1 MIFHLAVSFAWPL
14 VPYSSKGEEMN
25 RKIVF
30 FDLDGTLLG
39 KRSGKLFQI
48 PGDALQAIDEMKR
61 RGHMAVACTG
71 RPIRFVRHFFPGV
84 FDGIIA
90 SNGAHVTLGDEV
102 LRDWILP
109 ESRVR
114 ELCRRFDSY
123 GCHYFFIGNDRGW
136 ARNIESAPA
145 ELVESLLKSYF
156 FPHFIAEKWE
166 PHEIAANAMD
176 FVFRD
181 EAEFKAQLPAFQG
194 EGMVFSRHANG
205 LSGDLTLPGNNKG
218 IGVNCLLAHMG
229 ASRKD
234 TAAFGDSTGDLA
246 MMRECGTAVAMGN
259 ATDDVK
265 QYADFVTTAIFDG
278 GVSQGLHRLGLI

>member
-1 MIFHLAVSFAWPL
+1 LFPIHRKEKKVNP
-14 VPYSSKGEEMN
+14 
-25 RKIVF
+25 KIVF

-39 KRSGKLFQI
+39 RRGEKMFQI
-48 PGDALQAIDEMKR
+48 PDDALHAIDVMKR
-61 RGHMAVACTG
+61 RGHKAVACTG
-71 RPIRFVRHFFPGV
+71 RPIKFVRHFFPGV
-84 FDGIIA
+84 FDGIVA
-90 SNGAHVTLGDEV
+90 SNGAHVTLGGEI
-102 LRDWILP
+102 LRDWVLS

-123 GCHYFFIGNDRGW
+123 GCHYFFLGNDRGW
-136 ARNIESAPA
+136 ARNIESAPSERV
-145 ELVESLLKSYF
+145 ELLLKSYF
-156 FPHFIAEKWE
+156 FPDFIATRWE

-181 EAEFKAQLPAFQG
+181 EAELKAQFPAFQG
-194 EGMVFSRHANG
+194 EGMVFSRHAHG

-229 ASRKD
+229 ASRQD

-265 QYADFVTTAIFDG
+265 QYADFVTAAIFDG
-278 GVSQGLHRLGLI
+278 GVSQGLHRLWLI